1 MKIKLTDDGRNM
13 LLNFVQGN
21 KIKFTK
27 AVFGNGDYRKN
38 SETPQIVNGIISI
51 SFASNPTV
59 DTESDGVAKLTV
71 NFDNSDVSSGFHITE
86 IGYFAK
92 LITAAEDGTETEGEE
107 KLYAI
112 GNATESES
120 DYIPPVDERAVDIT
134 YDGYVYIGDADVSAV
149 LSESAIYATKDDFE
163 KHIKDKN
170 NPHEVTKGQV
180 GLSNVPN
187 VTTNDQTP
195 TYADTQV
202 LETLSSGETLSV
214 AFSKIKKAISA
225 LINHIGT
232 KKGNPHNV
240 SIDEVGGA
248 AKKHTHDASEIN
260 SGILPVT
267 RGGTGLSKGV
277 DFTMRENVSNK
288 NYGRCYGHTVLP
300 GGLLI
305 QWGRVNVDGHS
316 HDVLF
321 AKEFAN
327 TNYAL
332 IFPTCGDD
340 FIPVWRNPDKRTTGF
355 TMTRTG
361 GVDSSKLINL
371 LKSIF
376 VFQKDK
382 IDDLFGASQTA
393 DWIAIG
399 RAKEG

>member
-225 LINHIGT
+225 LINHIGS
-232 KKGNPHNV
+232 KNNPHAV
-240 SIDEVGGA
+240 TAKQVGA
-248 AKKHTHDASEIN
+248 AETKHTHSAGDIN
-260 SGILPVT
+260 DGVLSVE
-267 RGGTGLSKGV
+267 RGGTGYSVGAIFKKRETAGGDQKTIFGIRDSNSGV
-277 DFTMRENVSNK
+277 CNGNAL
-288 NYGRCYGHTVLP
+288 LP

-305 QWGRVNVDGHS
+305 QWGRVNVDTAS
-316 HDVLF
+316 FFVNF
-321 AKEFAN
+321 AKEYAN
-327 TNYAL
+327 TDYAL
-332 IFPTCGDD
+332 VFPTCSSDVNPD
-340 FIPVWRNPDKRTTGF
+340 WKNPDKSLNGFKMNRTVGIV
-355 TMTRTG
+355 G
-361 GVDSSKLINL
+361 K
-371 LKSIF
+371 
-376 VFQKDK
+376 
-382 IDDLFGASQTA
+382 ASQTA

-399 RAKEG
+399 QAKE